1 MGFMYDK
8 EIVVYCYQAYNLIN
22 VKSGLLQR
30 YVFDKVI
37 LVCKRK
43 HNLLSFLKNDIS
55 FLGG

>member
-1 MGFMYDK
+1 MYDK
-8 EIVVYCYQAYNLIN
+8 EIVVYCYQVYNLIN

-37 LVCKRK
+37 LVCNRK
-43 HNLLSFLKNDIS
+43 HNLLSFVKNDIS